1 MNERRAVVIGAGI
14 VGVACAL
21 TLQRDGW
28 RVTLLDPE
36 APGEGASKGNA
47 GIIAVDHTTPLALPG
62 LLPRVP
68 RMLLDSQSPL
78 AIRWRYLPRL
88 LPWLARFLAAST
100 PGRVERISRAL
111 ATLMAGAADAYTP
124 LVEGAGARELFRRQG
139 VVYVYAGAAS
149 FARARAEMAIRRRTG
164 VEIEE
169 LGAAEL
175 GQLVPGLSADIT
187 HGAFFPASAHVVDP
201 HRLVQMLAE
210 DLVGRGGTLVKERAV
225 GFEFRD
231 RAVAGVRTGSG
242 RHGADAVVVA
252 AGAWSNPLARRL
264 GVRVPLDTERGY
276 NVTLPAPGIELRL
289 PVVSGDFAFA
299 LTPMAMG
306 VRLAGT
312 VEFAGLEAPPD
323 PARSDALIA
332 GARRLFPEIDTSDGT
347 TWMGCRPSMPDSLP
361 VIGRAPSHPNAFLA
375 FGHGHIGLTT
385 AAITGRAV
393 ADLAAGRPP
402 PLDLSPFR
410 PDRFL

>member
-1 MNERRAVVIGAGI
+1 M
-14 VGVACAL
+14 
-21 TLQRDGW
+21 
-28 RVTLLDPE
+28 
-36 APGEGASKGNA
+36 
-47 GIIAVDHTTPLALPG
+47 
-62 LLPRVP
+62 
-68 RMLLDSQSPL
+68 
-78 AIRWRYLPRL
+78 
-88 LPWLARFLAAST
+88 
-100 PGRVERISRAL
+100 
-111 ATLMAGAADAYTP
+111 
-124 LVEGAGARELFRRQG
+124 
-139 VVYVYAGAAS
+139 
-149 FARARAEMAIRRRTG
+149 
-164 VEIEE
+164 
-169 LGAAEL
+169 
-175 GQLVPGLSADIT
+175 
-187 HGAFFPASAHVVDP
+187 VDP

-225 GFEFRD
+225 EFEFRD

-264 GVRVPLDTERGY
+264 GVSVPLDTERGY

-323 PARSDALIA
+323 PARSEVLIA
-332 GARRLFPEIDTSDGT
+332 SARRLFPKINTSDGT
-347 TWMGCRPSMPDSLP
+347 TWMGCRPSMPDSLS
-361 VIGRAPSHPNAFLA
+361 VIGRSPGHPNAFFA

-410 PDRFL
+410 PDRFI